1 MRYHDIAELD
11 GLLVEAPERKDPG
24 TGLSASERRVALL
37 AAEGYT
43 NREISARLFITIS
56 TVEQHLTR
64 VYRKMAI
71 TSRARLSGRTD
82 RLSPDQC

>member
-11 GLLVEAPERKDPG
+11 GLLIEAPERKG
-24 TGLSASERRVALL
+24 HGAGLSASERRVALL

-43 NREISARLFITIS
+43 NREISARLFITVS

-71 TSRARLSGRTD
+71 TSQATLSGRTE
-82 RLSPDQC
+82 RLSHDQC